1 MNEYSLL
8 ALFVTGLLGGTHC
21 VGMCGGIVAAISM
34 QLPGQGTRFSYHFAY
49 NAGRILSYAV
59 AGGLA
64 GAVGAST
71 LLLEGMWPVQ
81 QVLYG
86 LANLMLV
93 ALGLY
98 LAGLWQ
104 AVTQIERLGGLL
116 WRRLQPLSKSL
127 LPVRNPAQAFLL
139 GTLVGLAAVRPGVQ
153 RADYRAG
160 KRQRCFRDDGHAG
173 LRARHLAQSYRHGS
187 VRPAVADVYPSP
199 LGTQGGRLAGGW
211 IRLLGVVAAGV
222 LSAFDPVC
230 CDAAANV
237 GQKADF
243 SFALHHHPF
252 QDANA
257 ALGAECL
264 EILDRAKMDIGC
276 VIPLVGQPG

>member
-1 MNEYSLL
+1 MSEQSLF
-8 ALFVTGLLGGTHC
+8 ALFLVGLLGGTHC

-116 WRRLQPLSKSL
+116 WRRIQPLSKSL

-139 GTLVGLAAVRPGVQ
+139 GTLWGWLPCGLVYSVLITALASGNAISGAASMLAFGLGTLPNLIAMGLFAQQLQTLTKNIWVR
-153 RADYRAG
+153 RA
-160 KRQRCFRDDGHAG
+160 AG
-173 LRARHLAQSYRHGS
+173 LL
-187 VRPAVADVYPSP
+187 VAGYGAWG
-199 LGTQGGRLAGGW
+199 LMRLA
-211 IRLLGVVAAGV
+211 LA
-222 LSAFDPVC
+222 
-230 CDAAANV
+230 
-237 GQKADF
+237 
-243 SFALHHHPF
+243 
-252 QDANA
+252 
-257 ALGAECL
+257 
-264 EILDRAKMDIGC
+264 
-276 VIPLVGQPG
+276 